1 MLTWIRKKSSGV
13 FMTIVMGILILAFA
27 LWGVGDYFAQSSND
41 TLATVN
47 GETITYTE
55 YNSQFNNYRNNMLS
69 QFGEGFDP
77 SFFDTP
83 MMRRNFL
90 ESMINSELV
99 KQLAM
104 NNGYTITAEEIRATI
119 EQAPAFQDANGQF
132 DKSLYAAWLVQT
144 NQSAQMLQ
152 MKLEEEQAGQ
162 ILNEL
167 FNTTAFITPFETNK
181 MVQLNK
187 QTRDFEYITIDP
199 AQFMD
204 SVEVTDEEIND
215 YYEQNSAQYMTEEQV
230 AVNYLELNAADVA
243 MQIEIDEAEALQYF
257 ETDKERFRKP
267 AQRLASHILINE
279 GDEAQATLQEI
290 QDKLAAGEAFADLA
304 EAYSQDPGS
313 ASNGGDLGWVSPDDM
328 VEEFEDALFAMEV
341 NTVSEPVKTQF
352 GYHLIQLNDVRESEL
367 PVYEE
372 VKFDIIQEMQ
382 ASRSENVF
390 LDQAS
395 LLSEKV
401 LDAGA
406 GLDAAAEAT
415 GLNMQTTEF
424 FGRSGGTGLAA
435 NPDFINA
442 AFSSIV
448 KDELLNS
455 DVINISDTHI
465 VFMNLS
471 EVKEAELKP
480 LEEVKDSIVTVL
492 KNDKAADLAREMA
505 DAIITAVEAGEATLA
520 EAAEARTLEVQQATA
535 VARTGSSLPFSLV
548 KNVFEMGRPA
558 AESTAMDV
566 LESNGNEIAV
576 VSLTAVNDIDPDTL
590 EDKATESAQLNRNIK
605 NNEQA
610 LLLQALRESASV
622 TINED
627 LLNQA
632 QQF

>member
-13 FMTIVMGILILAFA
+13 FMTVVMGILILAFA

-55 YNSQFNNYRNNMLS
+55 FNSQFNTYRNNMLN

-90 ESMINSELV
+90 ESMINNALV
-99 KQLAM
+99 KQLALD
-104 NNGYTITAEEIRATI
+104 NGYTITEAEIRETI

-162 ILNEL
+162 VLNEL
-167 FNTTAFITPFETNK
+167 FNTTAFVTPFETNK

-187 QTRDFEYITIDP
+187 QTRDFDYITVDP
-199 AQFMD
+199 AQFIE
-204 SVEVTDEEIND
+204 SIELSEEEITA
-215 YYEQNSAQYMTEEQV
+215 YYDENAAEYMTEEQV
-230 AVNYLELNAADVA
+230 SVNYLELNAADVA

-257 ETDKERFRKP
+257 ESDKARFQKP
-267 AQRLASHILINE
+267 EQRLASHILINDD
-279 GDEAQATLQEI
+279 GNAEAQLQDI
-290 QDKLAAGEAFADLA
+290 QDKLAAGEAFAELA

-313 ASNGGDLGWVSPDDM
+313 ASSGGDLGWVSPDDM
-328 VEEFEDALFAMEV
+328 VDEFEDALFAMEV
-341 NTVSEPVKTQF
+341 GSVSEPVKSQF
-352 GYHLIQLNDVRESEL
+352 GYHLIQLNDIRPPSI

-372 VKFDIIQEMQ
+372 VKFDIIQELQ
-382 ASRSENVF
+382 ASQSENVF

-395 LLSEKV
+395 LLSEQV

-415 GLNMQTTEF
+415 GLSIQTTEF
-424 FGRSGGTGLAA
+424 FGRSGGVGLAA
-435 NPDFINA
+435 NPEFINA

-465 VFMNLS
+465 VFLNLS
-471 EVKEAELKP
+471 EVKEASLKP
-480 LEEVKDSIVTVL
+480 LEEVRESIVTAL
-492 KNDKAADLAREMA
+492 KNDKAADQAREMA
-505 DAIITAVEAGEATLA
+505 DAIMA
-520 EAAEARTLEVQQATA
+520 ELETGDADLTQAAADRDLEVQQARDI
-535 VARTGSSLPFSLV
+535 ARTGSSLPFSLV

-558 AESTAMDV
+558 DDVTAEV
-566 LESNGNEIAV
+566 LESNGNELAV
-576 VSLTAVNDIDPDTL
+576 VHLLAVNDVNPEEM
-590 EDKATESAQLNRNIK
+590 EDKSTDSAQLSRNIK
-605 NNEQA
+605 NNEQV

-627 LLNQA
+627 LLNQSA
-632 QQF
+632 L